1 MAEDGKIVYKVHIDD
16 TGVST
21 AAETSGKT
29 AGASW
34 GAGFDENAQAAIAAS
49 AGKVGTAIANAANA
63 AWEFIN
69 KSVTETAARGDKI
82 GHGAID
88 IAWDNVEAYQEWDYV
103 LQKNGTSMEQM
114 SRGLK
119 TLYAATNNAND
130 NQIAAFEALGL
141 SMEEVQR
148 MKPEDLFATVISGLQ
163 QIDNLGERGDIAKAL
178 FGGSANNLTQLLN
191 SSGADVEALIRN
203 VHDLG
208 YIMSDDAVSNAMAYQ
223 DSVDDL
229 DKSLESI
236 GSTISET
243 VMPLLTTLTGEFAT
257 FVQDHG
263 DEIVGWIEAIGG
275 ALLAWKGITAVAGI
289 VSSLQQMYSSLVLLA
304 GLLGISGTALA
315 AGAGGVG
322 LAAVG
327 VYSAVQ
333 QVKDL
338 NTVGYL
344 GEGHSLDEYK
354 QNAEAAQAALDEW
367 HEKNDEYMNSG
378 YTEGLEGL
386 QAEQDR
392 LAIAVVHAKE
402 EYEAAQAAAEE
413 YGTALEETA
422 PKAEE
427 FADGSGE
434 ALEAGVQ
441 AGTEAMQEF
450 ATASGELRTDFEQ
463 GTGELSGVAAE
474 QAEEVNTTM
483 GHNMEILANNADIW
497 GYDFMIALANGMVR
511 GFNEGVQPALQG
523 VTDTIAG
530 YLHHSEPD
538 IGPLSD
544 DNEWMPDMMRTF
556 AQGITDN
563 RGLLEDAI
571 GASFNFAP
579 MISGTIGSLD
589 MERTATGNITAGRA
603 APLQIIVPLTLNGNE
618 IARATAWAMGEQ
630 LSWEMM

>member
-16 TGVST
+16 TGIQTT
-21 AAETSGKT
+21 AENSGKT
-29 AGASW
+29 AGSSW
-34 GAGFDENAQAAIAAS
+34 GAGFDENAQAAIAAA
-49 AGKVGTAIANAANA
+49 AGKVGTAISNAANT
-63 AWEFIN
+63 AWELIN
-69 KSVTETAARGDKI
+69 RSVTETAARGDKI
-82 GHGAID
+82 GHGAAD
-88 IAWDNVEAYQEWDYV
+88 IAWENVEAYQAWDYV
-103 LQKNGTSMEQM
+103 LTKNGTSMEQM
-114 SRGLK
+114 ARGIK
-119 TLYAATNNAND
+119 TLTGATSGTTDA
-130 NQIAAFEALGL
+130 QAEAFNALGL
-141 SMEEVQR
+141 SLEQVQS
-148 MKPEDLFATVISGLQ
+148 MKPEDLFASVIAGLQ
-163 QIDNLGERGDIAKAL
+163 QIGDLGQRQDIAKTL
-178 FGGSANNLTQLLN
+178 FGGSANQLGELLN
-191 SSGADVEALIRN
+191 SSGEDVEALMQEITQ
-203 VHDLG
+203 LG
-208 YIMSDDAVSNAMAYQ
+208 GILSSDAVSNAMAYT
-223 DSVDDL
+223 DSMESL
-229 DKSLESI
+229 DKSLEGI
-236 GSTISET
+236 GATIGET
-243 VMPLLTTLTGEFAT
+243 VMPLITALTDDLVDLVTN
-257 FVQDHG
+257 HG
-263 DEIVGWIEAIGG
+263 DEIVGWIEAVGG
-275 ALLAWKGITAVAGI
+275 ALIAWKGITAVAGI
-289 VSSLQQMYSSLVLLA
+289 VTSLQQMYSSLVLLA

-354 QNAEAAQAALDEW
+354 QNAEAAQAALDAW

-413 YGTALEETA
+413 YGAALEETA

-434 ALEAGVQ
+434 ALESGVE
-441 AGTEAMQEF
+441 AGTQAMEEF

-511 GFNEGVQPALQG
+511 GFNEGVLPALTG
-523 VTDTIAG
+523 VTETMSSM
-530 YLHHSEPD
+530 LHHSEPD

-544 DNEWMPDMMRTF
+544 DNDWMPDMMRTF
-556 AQGITDN
+556 AKGITDN
-563 RGLLEDAI
+563 AGLLEDAI
-571 GASFNFAP
+571 GESFNFAP
-579 MISGTIGSLD
+579 MINGAVGSLD
-589 MERTATGNITAGRA
+589 MERSASGSIAAGRPS
-603 APLQIIVPLTLNGNE
+603 PLQIIVPLTLNGNE